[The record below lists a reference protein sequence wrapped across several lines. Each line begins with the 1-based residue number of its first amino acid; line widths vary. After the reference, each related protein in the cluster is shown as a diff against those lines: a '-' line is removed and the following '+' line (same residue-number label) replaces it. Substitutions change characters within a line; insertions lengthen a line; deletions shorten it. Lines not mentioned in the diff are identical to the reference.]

1 MRLIERRAM
10 PPFGHFNLIR
20 FGKRDK
26 ADRITEPL
34 SARAAG

>member
-20 FGKRDK
+20 FGKDGT
-26 ADRITEPL
+26 ASRIAESVPM
-34 SARAAG
+34 RAAG